1 MILTHD
7 TILEEIRGGN
17 IKIEPFCEDC
27 AGPGSVDLH
36 LGNAFRVFKNRRK
49 VFPVTEEAGFE
60 EITVV
65 KEIKN
70 GKSIVL
76 KSGET
81 ILGIT
86 QERITLA
93 PNIAGWLEGRSRFAR
108 LGLAIHITSGFIQ
121 PGTDNKQVL
130 EISNLGRAPLA
141 IKPGTNICQ
150 IIFNRCE
157 GEARY
162 LGRFSKQISP

>member
-86 QERITLA
+86 QERFTSPRASSSPA
-93 PNIAGWLEGRSRFAR
+93 PTINRFWKYPIWAAR
-108 LGLAIHITSGFIQ
+108 LLPSSRERKFAKLFLTAAKA
-121 PGTDNKQVL
+121 KQG
-130 EISNLGRAPLA
+130 IW
-141 IKPGTNICQ
+141 
-150 IIFNRCE
+150 E
-157 GEARY
+157 GSASR
-162 LGRFSKQISP
+162 